1 MPDKPKIESSK
12 EKKRRLKLF
21 LYGGY
26 GVGKT
31 VFSLQFPKP
40 YVIDMEKGTNPYIDD
55 FEFDYT
61 CTNDPDEIFEL
72 VKWLSKNKHKYQ
84 TLIFDSITPY
94 WEALQDKWQKIFLKR
109 KVGTPGY
116 KVEYYDMQPKDWMP
130 VKNEFRRLTRM
141 LTDIDMN
148 VVITAHEKDKYE
160 GFMTKEQ
167 KVIGKTFDGEKSLP
181 YLFDI
186 VLRLE
191 NRPDGK
197 RVAYSTP
204 EEGGKQRGLRKR
216 IPDKFLFN
224 LDQKSFDFFE
234 HFDMNREAVPNAED
248 TKEAQEP
255 QAEQG
260 KPSETPAK
268 AQEVKQEPEKEK
280 EKKPEKPESKQEEP
294 VKAEFP
300 QRAPKKAT
308 KTQVKKLE
316 AETKEIPKEKVV
328 QALNGYGASEFQEL
342 SSEDAASILGKLEK
356 RK

>member
-31 VFSLQFPKP
+31 CFALNFPKA
-40 YVIDMEKGTNPYIDD
+40 YVIDPERGTEPYVND

-61 CTNDPDEIFEL
+61 HTNDPDEIYDI
-72 VKWLSKNKHKYQ
+72 VKWLSKNKHPYQ
-84 TLIFDSITPY
+84 TLILDSFTPY

-109 KVGTPGY
+109 KVGTPGF

-130 VKNEFRRLTRM
+130 VKNEFRRLCRL

-148 VVITAHEKDKYE
+148 VVLTTHEKDKYE
-160 GFMTKEQ
+160 GYMTKEQ
-167 KVIGKTFDGEKSLP
+167 KVVGKTFDGEKSLP

-191 NRPDGK
+191 NRSDGK

-204 EEGGKQRGLRKR
+204 EEGGKQRGLKKR

-234 HFDMNREAVPNAED
+234 HFDMNREAVP
-248 TKEAQEP
+248 
-255 QAEQG
+255 QAEEVKEVPAPPAEQE
-260 KPSETPAK
+260 KAPETPVETQA
-268 AQEVKQEPEKEK
+268 KQEPAAKSDPEKESSV
-280 EKKPEKPESKQEEP
+280 E
-294 VKAEFP
+294 VDFP
-300 QRAPKKAT
+300 QRQQKKAT

-316 AETKEIPKEKVV
+316 SATKEIPKDKVIE
-328 QALNGYGASEFQEL
+328 ALNGYGAGEFKEL
-342 SSEDAASILGKLEK
+342 SSEDAANILGKLEK